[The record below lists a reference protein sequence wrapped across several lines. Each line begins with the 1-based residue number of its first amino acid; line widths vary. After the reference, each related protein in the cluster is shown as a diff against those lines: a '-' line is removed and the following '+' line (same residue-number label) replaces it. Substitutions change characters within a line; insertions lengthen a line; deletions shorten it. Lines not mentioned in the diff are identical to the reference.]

1 MANLCDVSIRIVGK
15 EADVKTLVRM
25 LTWEGEFEDS
35 GISGID
41 EMHEY
46 FYNYLASGL
55 YSSEVAGFVKW
66 SIKSSILEDL
76 KQATKEKHLAIEAFG
91 KESGFMF
98 QERFVIAGGLIY
110 ADECVHWKEVYIPG
124 CTTEE
129 LNALSEESG
138 LTVDEIRDISEQT
151 DDCFEV
157 GGFVDEDGDSL
168 FGVFCE
174 QLEKYLRVSNEGEKK
189 CIA

>member
-25 LTWEGEFEDS
+25 LTWEGEFSDS

-46 FYNYLASGL
+46 FNDYLPDGL
-55 YSSEVAGFVKW
+55 YSSEVAGFVLW

-76 KQATKEKHLAIEAFG
+76 KKATKEKYLAIEAFG

-98 QERFVIAGGLIY
+98 QEHFVIAGGSLY
-110 ADECVHWKEVYIPG
+110 ADECLDWKEVYIPD
-124 CTTEE
+124 CTSEE
-129 LNALSEESG
+129 LKALSDECG
-138 LTVDEIRDISEQT
+138 LTVDEIKDISEQT
-151 DDCFEV
+151 DDYIEV

-174 QLEKYLRVSNEGEKK
+174 ELEKYLRFSKEDKK

>member
-25 LTWEGEFEDS
+25 LTWEGEFSDS

-46 FYNYLASGL
+46 FNDYLPDGL
-55 YSSEVAGFVKW
+55 YSSEVAGFVRW

-76 KQATKEKHLAIEAFG
+76 KKATKEKYLAIEAFG

-98 QERFVIAGGLIY
+98 QERFVIAGGSLY
-110 ADECVHWKEVYIPG
+110 ADECVDWKEVYVPD
-124 CTTEE
+124 CTSEE
-129 LNALSEESG
+129 LKALSDECG
-138 LTVDEIRDISEQT
+138 LTVDEIKDISEQT
-151 DDCFEV
+151 DDYIEV

-174 QLEKYLRVSNEGEKK
+174 ELEKFLRFSNEGDKN
-189 CIA
+189 A